1 MCMFSFKFTTV
12 IRIFTVYLSNVSL
25 KIQLQ
30 LPIEYHTQRLRA
42 VQDFE
47 PENGYD
53 RLGCVV
59 NDRFLLIYED
69 PNSDWILATSLKS
82 RHSGYLPKSCVEK
95 EYPEIIERLDFF
107 HPDPTP
113 HPKELLKKG

>member
-1 MCMFSFKFTTV
+1 MTGE
-12 IRIFTVYLSNVSL
+12 RL
-25 KIQLQ
+25 KHPIPPTS

-69 PNSDWILATSLKS
+69 PNSDWVLATSLKS

>member
-1 MCMFSFKFTTV
+1 MFSFKFTTV
-12 IRIFTVYLSNVSL
+12 FHIFTVYLSNVSL

-53 RLGCVV
+53 RLG
-59 NDRFLLIYED
+59 
-69 PNSDWILATSLKS
+69 
-82 RHSGYLPKSCVEK
+82 
-95 EYPEIIERLDFF
+95 
-107 HPDPTP
+107 
-113 HPKELLKKG
+113 